1 MRQKLE
7 VRSCVWDIGLHVCRG
22 HSRGNGVVALTMN
35 IEAEVRPSLSPREKS
50 SGFVL
55 VASGGQ
61 DEVKCVILS
70 VGSEYCL
77 VETGRGGGEWGGA
90 ING

>member
-1 MRQKLE
+1 
-7 VRSCVWDIGLHVCRG
+7 
-22 HSRGNGVVALTMN
+22 MN

-90 ING
+90 IDKCGADAIKASGGPIGVCPQGYQDFRELCAWG